1 MNIALDL
8 SKGQLSKLRNGHG
21 IRITPSMFG
30 SGVDLIIDPMTY
42 HNMAKK
48 LDKGKGAIINMGSAE
63 IEQNK
68 MEGTGLFAGA
78 GNKSGKISRMK
89 KAKKWRDFSDD
100 TLRKGVDTARYGFEQ
115 FKEAKNPISSGV
127 KKMFGFGAEDESD
140 EEVEGEGF
148 FDDIKK
154 KYNKKVKNT
163 KLGKALRGTAEN
175 LISDGYDKAT
185 NKIGKYK
192 NLNPLAEHMKNT
204 RKGSVR
210 KATQMTG
217 LGRMRPAV
225 VRPNMDE
232 MKKYM
237 EKHGKGLKL
246 SGEGL
251 RMSGNGMCCKGC
263 GMMNDQFIFADQAL

>member
-78 GNKSGKISRMK
+78 GKKSGKISRIK
-89 KAKKWRDFSDD
+89 KARKWRDFA
-100 TLRKGVDTARYGFEQ
+100 KETAKDGIDLGRYGYEQ
-115 FKEAKNPISSGV
+115 ARAAKNPISSGV

-140 EEVEGEGF
+140 ESDEEVEGGKISF
-148 FDDIKK
+148 KGLKK
-154 KYNKKVKNT
+154 AYNKKVKNT

-175 LISDGYDKAT
+175 LITDGYDRAT

-192 NLNPLAEHMKNT
+192 NLKPLAEHMGKT
-204 RKGSVR
+204 KKGSVR
-210 KATQMTG
+210 KATRMTG
-217 LGRMRPAV
+217 LGKVMRPAV
-225 VRPNMDE
+225 MPR
-232 MKKYM
+232 
-237 EKHGKGLKL
+237 GKGLRL
-246 SGEGL
+246 QGDGMRL
-251 RMSGNGMCCKGC
+251 SGNGMTMGGRCCGC